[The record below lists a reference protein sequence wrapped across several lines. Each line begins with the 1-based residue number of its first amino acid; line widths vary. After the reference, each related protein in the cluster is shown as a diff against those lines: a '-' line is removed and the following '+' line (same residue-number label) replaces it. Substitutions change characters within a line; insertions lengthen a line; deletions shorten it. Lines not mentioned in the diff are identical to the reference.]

1 LRKFSSF
8 AAFGAAFASFSL
20 GKMPPADKMSLV
32 TSIRRNRIMALNSV
46 NTNVGAA
53 IALQNLN
60 KTNSQLA
67 TTQERINTGLKVGS
81 AKDNGAIFAIAQ
93 SQRSEV
99 SALNA
104 VSESL
109 SRGQSVVDVSMAAG
123 ESVSDMLT
131 QLKEKA
137 LAASDTGLDTT
148 SRDAL
153 KEDFASIRD
162 QIKKTLTNA
171 TFNGINLVDGS
182 DADIKALA
190 NASGSSTLTVSGQNM
205 SLGGSVITLATNAT
219 FATASSAG
227 ALLATIDASIKN
239 VSTSLSKLGTSS
251 KALENHAGF
260 VSKLQDAME
269 AGIGNLVDADMAKES
284 AKLQALQTK
293 QQLGIQALSIANQ
306 STSTV
311 LSLFR

>member
-1 LRKFSSF
+1 
-8 AAFGAAFASFSL
+8 
-20 GKMPPADKMSLV
+20 
-32 TSIRRNRIMALNSV
+32 MALNSV

-60 KTNSQLA
+60 KTNASLA

-93 SQRSEV
+93 SQRSEI

-171 TFNGINLVDGS
+171 SFNGINLIDGS

-190 NASGSSTLTVSGQNM
+190 NADGSSTLTVGGQDM
-205 SLGGSVITLATNAT
+205 SLGGSIVTLATNAT

-239 VSTSLSKLGTSS
+239 VSTALSKLGTSS
-251 KALENHAGF
+251 KALENHATF

-269 AGIGNLVDADMAKES
+269 AGVGNLVDADMAKES